1 MNVSS
6 EPPGGNLSCPEYS
19 EDDFI
24 FLDAFSFW
32 VEGVLQV
39 GYFKINIKRAFRD
52 RAKCNVNFE
61 ITYQLDYPYHFLT
74 AFFLGH

>member
-1 MNVSS
+1 MFIVLEAAAMNISA
-6 EPPGGNLSCPEYS
+6 EPFGGNLSCPEYS

-39 GYFKINIKRAFRD
+39 G
-52 RAKCNVNFE
+52 E
-61 ITYQLDYPYHFLT
+61 I
-74 AFFLGH
+74 